1 VSIFSR
7 QAHTINP
14 RIAFV
19 TKIATA
25 VLLGFIL
32 LTFAITDASWRGAA
46 FMSSMCLAMLFFLP
60 GRADDER
67 VASLKLRALS
77 MGFMGGLALTFW
89 SESQSHWFAMP
100 VTSYDFMCFAL
111 AIALGLFHF
120 WCWQDGREDRDAG

>member
-1 VSIFSR
+1 MKF
-7 QAHTINP
+7 TINP

-32 LTFAITDASWRGAA
+32 LIFALTDASWRGAA
-46 FMSSMCLAMLFFLP
+46 FMSSMCLALLFFLP
-60 GRADDER
+60 GRTDDER
-67 VASLKLRALS
+67 VGSLKLKALS
-77 MGFMGGLALTFW
+77 IGFMGGLALTFW
-89 SESQSHWFAMP
+89 RESQSRRWEMP

-120 WCWQDGREDRDAG
+120 WRWQDARPGRNT